1 MFPLCFLS
9 VLIWFE
15 FVLFFMFLMLFMRL
29 IAFQEITQL
38 KEDTWVWS
46 LSFGVCWCLLLF
58 RYLFCRVWSIDTWIV
73 LKITIRNNKYEISC
87 DWFIVWGRTMFL
99 VFFIIFWTI
108 TLVWSIKILFGES
121 FAFPWSERNKN
132 WMGTQKKK
140 KKLVRKWNIIN
151 HTAAWGKR
159 ERERERWGQEWS
171 GFTTF

>member
-121 FAFPWSERNKN
+121 LSVFSNLKSWSS
-132 WMGTQKKK
+132 KKK
-140 KKLVRKWNIIN
+140 NIKDQIAKKDNNILVQSVNIKKMR
-151 HTAAWGKR
+151 T
-159 ERERERWGQEWS
+159 
-171 GFTTF
+171 